1 MVITFYINFDWTNR
15 IFPQISQFPHL
26 IHSLIYLY
34 DVKGNYFPSYT
45 SNIYVSLEVLEAP
58 GLQLFWVSWP
68 WMAELSSLQIRY
80 HHWIPIGFGIAET
93 VQGLFKIVVKFE
105 LEEKSEDF
113 RKPLETKQVRR
124 LTNKNANK
132 RRQDHISYLSFSLN
146 SRVLRPGN
154 FHPNQDH
161 GTWYIFW
168 KLWPTAI
175 IGMTD

>member
-1 MVITFYINFDWTNR
+1 MVITFYIYFDWTNR

-58 GLQLFWVSWP
+58 GLQLFLGLLTLDGRTIFFTNP
-68 WMAELSSLQIRY
+68 LSSLDS
-80 HHWIPIGFGIAET
+80 HWLRDCWNSSRII
-93 VQGLFKIVVKFE
+93 QGCGEVWRK
-105 LEEKSEDF
+105 KSEDF